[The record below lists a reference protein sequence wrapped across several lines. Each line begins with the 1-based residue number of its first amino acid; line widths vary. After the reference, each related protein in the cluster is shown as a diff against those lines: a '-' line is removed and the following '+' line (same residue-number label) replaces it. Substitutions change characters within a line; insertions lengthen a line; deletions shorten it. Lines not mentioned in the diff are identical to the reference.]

1 MFWTS
6 TNSTPFFDRL
16 NTDIKSNKMSQGFT
30 AVNLPR
36 EEDAP
41 VGSLAMTLH
50 KEEDMEDDVGDADA
64 TEVSSSIVLSCHA
77 RVN

>member
-1 MFWTS
+1 
-6 TNSTPFFDRL
+6 
-16 NTDIKSNKMSQGFT
+16 MSQGFT

-36 EEDAP
+36 EEDARVESP
-41 VGSLAMTLH
+41 VMTSH

-77 RVN
+77 RMN